1 MFANPSLNDLV
12 CLSVLCALLL
22 QGFEHCVA
30 NMFVIPLAIKLG
42 APISVGTFI
51 VKNLIPA
58 TLGNLIGGAVFVA
71 SMYGLAYGDWE
82 KAVNSAGAAAW
93 ACLTGRSRSSGSS
106 SSLSSRDSL
115 SERADAYVAALPT
128 TVSKAGQ
135 V

>member
-1 MFANPSLNDLV
+1 MFI
-12 CLSVLCALLL
+12 
-22 QGFEHCVA
+22 
-30 NMFVIPLAIKLG
+30 IPLAIKLG

-71 SMYGLAYGDWE
+71 SMYGLAYGEWE
-82 KAVNSAGAAAW
+82 TVINSAGAAVW
-93 ACLTGRSRSSGSS
+93 ARLTGRPTSSGSS
-106 SSLSSRDSL
+106 GSLSLSSTDSL

-128 TVSKAGQ
+128 TASKGGQ